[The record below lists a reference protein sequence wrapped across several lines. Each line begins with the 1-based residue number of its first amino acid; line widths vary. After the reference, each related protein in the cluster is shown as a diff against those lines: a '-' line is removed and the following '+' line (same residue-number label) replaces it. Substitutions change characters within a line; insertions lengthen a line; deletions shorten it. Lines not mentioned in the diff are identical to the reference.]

1 MRNNASWHFST
12 RTSSLDSYAEGALV
26 SADRR
31 TLLTGFAS
39 FSAAALMPGLAHAQ
53 ERERGIVG
61 QIAPEL
67 EIDSWTGTD
76 GKPVTFSMEQSRGK
90 WTFLKCFQYW
100 CPGCHSS
107 GFPTLVAVQDAFGA
121 NDNVAIA
128 AIQTVFEGHST
139 NREDRIPI
147 IRARYGLEIPMGHDE
162 GDPDGSGSSRLPS
175 TMRSYRTGGTPWLV
189 LIAPDGQVVFD
200 GFHVDQNRLIDFIA
214 AQIA

>member
-1 MRNNASWHFST
+1 MSRSKDSQLGLLHGSDATQARVASFSP
-12 RTSSLDSYAEGALV
+12 
-26 SADRR
+26 DRR
-31 TLLTGFAS
+31 AVLTGFAGLT
-39 FSAAALMPGLAHAQ
+39 ATALMTGMAHSQ

-67 EIDSWTGTD
+67 EIDSWSGAN
-76 GKPVTFSMEQSRGK
+76 GEPATFSITASRGK

-107 GFPTLVAVQDAFGA
+107 GFPTLVAVQDAFGTS
-121 NDNVAIA
+121 DDVAIA
-128 AIQTVFEGHST
+128 AVQTVFEGHST

-147 IRARYGLEIPMGHDE
+147 IRARYGLEIPIGHDE
-162 GDPDGSGSSRLPS
+162 GDAQGSGTSRLPS
-175 TMRSYRTGGTPWLV
+175 TMLSYRTGGTPWLV

-200 GFHVDQNRLIDFIA
+200 GFHVDQNKLIDFIA

>member
-1 MRNNASWHFST
+1 MRNDTSWQSGTRQSSVDSHDQGAS
-12 RTSSLDSYAEGALV
+12 V

-31 TLLTGFAS
+31 TLLTGFAGLT
-39 FSAAALMPGLAHAQ
+39 AAALMPGLAHAQ

-67 EIDSWTGTD
+67 EIDSWTGAD
-76 GKPVTFSMEQSRGK
+76 GKPVTFSMKQARGK

-121 NDNVAIA
+121 NDKVAIA

-139 NREDRIPI
+139 NREDRIPS
-147 IRARYGLEIPMGHDE
+147 IRARYGLEIPIGHDE
-162 GDPDGSGSSRLPS
+162 GDPEGSGSSRLPS
-175 TMRSYRTGGTPWLV
+175 TMRLYRTGGTPWLV
-189 LIAPDGQVVFD
+189 LIAPNGQVVFD
-200 GFHVDQNRLIDFIA
+200 GFHVDQNQLVDFIA